1 MEGKGQCR
9 PSGASRQPQPNRGP
23 LAKERRGPARGGCGA
38 PACPHLPP
46 PPQADPR
53 HPSARR
59 RGAACRDTLLSP
71 GSLEPAA
78 SCVSTHTV
86 RVDGNHLR
94 SVCPISAGLSPPRAN
109 LWEKRD
115 EAEFAAQAPER
126 WGTLLPRQPQAAPSS
141 LLTSP
146 SRTELR
152 LSPTALALLTP
163 HAS

>member
-23 LAKERRGPARGGCGA
+23 LAKEQRGPARGGWGA
-38 PACPHLPP
+38 PACPHLPSL
-46 PPQADPR
+46 PQADPQ

-59 RGAACRDTLLSP
+59 QGAACRDTLFSP

-78 SCVSTHTV
+78 SCVPLDIVCINSEHSQ
-86 RVDGNHLR
+86 
-94 SVCPISAGLSPPRAN
+94 SVCPSNTRLSPLRAN

-115 EAEFAAQAPER
+115 EAEFAAQVPER

-146 SRTELR
+146 SRTELG
-152 LSPTALALLTP
+152 LSPAA
-163 HAS
+163 